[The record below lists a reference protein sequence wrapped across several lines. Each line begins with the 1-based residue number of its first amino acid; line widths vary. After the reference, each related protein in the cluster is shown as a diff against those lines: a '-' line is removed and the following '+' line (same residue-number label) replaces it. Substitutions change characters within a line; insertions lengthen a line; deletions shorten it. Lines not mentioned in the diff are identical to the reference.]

1 MAKEIIFG
9 DKARGALKRGV
20 DTLANAVKVTLGPR
34 GRNVVIDKGFGSPV
48 ITNDGVTI
56 AKEIEVADKMENMGV
71 SIVKEVASKT
81 NDTAGDGTTTA
92 TILAQSIFNTGLLEL
107 AGSNTLPLV
116 GLKNALLEGVDHVV
130 KILKN
135 TAIKIDSKEKWEQ
148 VATISAKDPEIG
160 KLIAGIIEKV
170 GKDGVVTVEE
180 AQSFGVSHE
189 VVEGMQFDKGY
200 NSAYMITNPDR
211 MEAAYENPKILI
223 TDKKISAI
231 SDILPILE
239 KLAAAGKKEL
249 VIIAEDVEGE
259 ALATLILNKIRGT
272 FHSLAIKAPGYGD
285 RRKEMLEDIA
295 VVTGGTVITEELGL
309 KLEKTELSQLG
320 EARKVI
326 STKENTTIVD
336 GKGEK
341 THIEKRAA
349 QIKKQMEDSTSE
361 FDKEKL
367 QERYA
372 KLKGGVAVIR
382 VGAATEVEQKEK
394 QHRIE
399 DAVSATKAA
408 IEEGIVPGGGI
419 ALLVMSYA
427 LGAYDFGAMKNTPQ
441 HQEAAEAARRILTRA
456 LRAPFE
462 QIMLNAGKAP
472 ADIMQHLEFDWKM
485 KDRVKE
491 FKDGKVDAL
500 KGLPQTG
507 YDVAAEEYVSMID
520 KGIIDPVKVTRSALQ
535 NAASAAA
542 MLLTTEAAISDIPE
556 KNPSAG
562 MQGGMPGGMG
572 GMGMGDY

>member
-1 MAKEIIFG
+1 MAKEIIFNEE
-9 DKARGALKRGV
+9 AREKLRAGV
-20 DTLANAVKVTLGPR
+20 DTLANAVKVTLGPK
-34 GRNVVIDKGFGSPV
+34 GRNVVIDKSFGSPV

-71 SIVKEVASKT
+71 AIVKEVASKT
-81 NDTAGDGTTTA
+81 NDIAGDGTTTA
-92 TILAQSIFNTGLLEL
+92 TLLAQSIFNAGLLEL
-107 AGSNTLPLV
+107 AASATMPLV
-116 GLKNALLEGVDHVV
+116 SLKNALLEGVEHVV
-130 KILKN
+130 GILKS
-135 TAIKIDSKEKWEQ
+135 TALKIDSKEKWAQ

-160 KLIAGIIEKV
+160 NLIAGVIEKV

-180 AQSFGVSHE
+180 AQTFGVSHE
-189 VVEGMQFDKGY
+189 VVEGMQFDRGY
-200 NSAYMITNPDR
+200 LSHYMVTNTDR
-211 MEAAYENPKILI
+211 MEAVYDDPKILI

-239 KLAAAGKKEL
+239 KLAQSGKKEL
-249 VIIAEDVEGE
+249 IIIAEDVEGE
-259 ALATLILNKIRGT
+259 ALTVLVLNKLKGT
-272 FHSLAIKAPGYGD
+272 FNSLAIKAPGYGD

-295 VVTGGTVITEELGL
+295 IVTGGTVITEELGL
-309 KLEKTELSQLG
+309 KLEKAELSMLG
-320 EARKVI
+320 EARRVI

-336 GKGEK
+336 GKGQK
-341 THIEKRAA
+341 ADIEKRAS
-349 QIKKQMEDSTSE
+349 QIKKQIEDSTSE

-427 LGAYDFGAMKNTPQ
+427 LGAYDFGNMKDTPQ
-441 HQEAAEAARRILTRA
+441 YQEAAEAARRILVRA

-462 QIMLNAGKAP
+462 QIMFNAGKSP
-472 ADIMQHLEFDWKM
+472 SDIMLRLENEWKI
-485 KDRVKE
+485 KDSVKDLKE
-491 FKDGKVDAL
+491 GKKKSLGA
-500 KGLPQTG
+500 LPQLG
-507 YDVAAEEYVSMID
+507 YDVAREEYVPMID

-542 MLLTTEAAISDIPE
+542 MLLTTEAAIADIPE
-556 KNPSAG
+556 KKEAG
-562 MQGGMPGGMG
+562 GGMPGGMG

>member
-9 DKARGALKRGV
+9 DKARGSLKKGV

-130 KILKN
+130 KVLKN
-135 TAIKIDSKEKWEQ
+135 TAVKIDSKEKWEQ

-180 AQSFGVSHE
+180 AQSFGISHE

-200 NSAYMITNPDR
+200 NSAYMVTNADR
-211 MEAAYENPKILI
+211 MEASYDNPKILI

-239 KLAAAGKKEL
+239 KLAAVGKKEL
-249 VIIAEDVEGE
+249 VIIAEDVDCE
-259 ALATLILNKIRGT
+259 ALATLVVNKIRGT

-295 VVTGGTVITEELGL
+295 VVTGGTVISEDLGL
-309 KLEKTELSQLG
+309 KLDKTELSQLG
-320 EARKVI
+320 EARRVI
-326 STKENTTIVD
+326 ATKENTTIVD

-341 THIEKRAA
+341 AHIEKRAA
-349 QIKKQMEDSTSE
+349 QIKKLIEDSTSE

-427 LGAYDFGAMKNTPQ
+427 LSAYDFGATKNTPQ

-472 ADIMQHLEFDWKM
+472 ADIMQHLELEWKM
-485 KDRVKE
+485 KDRVKD
-491 FKDGKVDAL
+491 FKAGKADAL

-542 MLLTTEAAISDIPE
+542 MLLTTEAAIADIPE
-556 KNPSAG
+556 KSVPAG
-562 MQGGMPGGMG
+562 MPGGMPGGMG